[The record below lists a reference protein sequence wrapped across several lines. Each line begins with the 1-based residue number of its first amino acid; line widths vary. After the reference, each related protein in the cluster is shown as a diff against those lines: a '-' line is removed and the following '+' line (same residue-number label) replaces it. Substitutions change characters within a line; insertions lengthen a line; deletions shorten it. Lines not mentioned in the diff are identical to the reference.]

1 MKKLYLQV
9 AERLERE
16 IGALPAGSF
25 LDSQADL
32 CIRFNVSRPV
42 ITRAMANLEQKGL
55 LDLAAGR
62 RARIPDSAQKV
73 TCREPVQS
81 GTIQL
86 EKHLVNGITTGIYQ
100 PGNPLP
106 KYRWFTDRFGI
117 CDKTVGKVFTRLSNR
132 ELIHRVGN
140 RWVPGA
146 RGPVDSTPPSRF
158 IAIIA
163 QSKNHWASICR
174 ADRTYLF
181 GSSFLTE
188 ANRVGFRI
196 VHTSCPRRDE
206 FEQTIDRLSNAG
218 TGYMGAFLAFAGE
231 RIRILTPQIYKLLSL
246 GRPIFWLDRSDSG
259 CSIDHPYFARLRISE
274 HSAVRA
280 ALTHIHQ
287 YKHKSVLY
295 VDYAWTP
302 WSDRRFR
309 LLQDLAARKYPE
321 IAVHNTR
328 EKPPRSMNWY
338 RDVVD
343 FLESQNNRKTELI
356 SLLSGYLQDCGYEPE
371 YHGRNAGQTSIGVT
385 QNYQA
390 LLRITEGL
398 SRMKYPDIHHWRT
411 GRLVVLSLLLPLYIN
426 RLNPTALLVPNDS
439 MGRDVHEW
447 ASLAG
452 FRIPEDLG
460 ILSFDNSLSR
470 VPLTLSSVDFGFGYL
485 GYAAFHAILG
495 DLPIWRPGKK
505 RITARAGVAQY
516 GSFEP
521 LPWSGACP

>member
-9 AERLERE
+9 AERLELE
-16 IGALPAGSF
+16 IGALPAGSL
-25 LDSQADL
+25 LDSQANL

-42 ITRAMANLEQKGL
+42 ITRAVAHLEQKGL
-55 LDLAAGR
+55 LDVAAGR
-62 RARIPDSAQKV
+62 RARVPDSARNV
-73 TCREPVQS
+73 TCRETVQS
-81 GTIQL
+81 GAIQL

-100 PGNPLP
+100 PGNPFP

-117 CDKTVGKVFTRLSNR
+117 CDKTVGKVFMRLSNR
-132 ELIHRVGN
+132 ELVHRVGN
-140 RWVPGA
+140 RWVPGT
-146 RGPVDSTPPSRF
+146 RGPVDSTPSSRF
-158 IAIIA
+158 IAIMA

-188 ANRVGFRI
+188 ANRVGIRI
-196 VHTSCPRRDE
+196 VHTSCPSQSE
-206 FEQTIDRLSNAG
+206 FEQTIDRLSDSK
-218 TGYMGAFLAFAGE
+218 TGYMGAFLALAAE

-246 GRPIFWLDRSDSG
+246 GRPVFWLDRSDSG
-259 CSIDHPYFARLRISE
+259 CPIDHPYFARLRISE
-274 HSAVRA
+274 HSAVWA

-287 YKHKSVLY
+287 YDHKSVLY
-295 VDYAWTP
+295 VDYSWTP

-321 IAVHNTR
+321 IVVHGTR
-328 EKPPRSMNWY
+328 EKPPHGVNWY
-338 RDVVD
+338 QDVTN
-343 FLESQNNRKTELI
+343 FLVSQNHRKTELI
-356 SLLSGYLQDCGYEPE
+356 SLLSDYLRNCSYELE
-371 YHGRNAGQTSIGVT
+371 YHGNAVQTSTGIA
-385 QNYQA
+385 QNHQA
-390 LLRITEGL
+390 LLRISEAL
-398 SRMKYPDIHHWRT
+398 FRMQYPDIHHWRI
-411 GRLVVLSLLLPLYIN
+411 GRLLALSLLLPPCIN
-426 RLNPTALLVPNDS
+426 RLSPTALIVPNDS
-439 MGRDVHEW
+439 VGRDVHEW

-485 GYAAFHAILG
+485 GYSAFHAILG